1 MDLSV
6 VLFTSDRGITPADA
20 ARAAEDA
27 GFHAFYVPEHSHIPT
42 SRDSA
47 HPGTGGE
54 LPDDRYLRIL
64 DPWVALATA
73 AAVTSRIRLGTAV
86 ALPMEHDPIT
96 LAKTVATL
104 DHLSGGRVTLGVGFG
119 WNVEELE
126 DHGVPG
132 NRRRTVLREYL
143 ELMRRLWTD
152 EVATYDGEFARLKPS
167 WAWPKPVQK
176 HVPVLVGAGGTPRNI
191 DWIVAH
197 ADGWITTPVETDIEE
212 RAGAL
217 REAWAVAGREG
228 SPRVVVLL
236 GSRLQPGQLE
246 RWAQAG
252 VDEVMFGLPDKEP
265 DEVGAFIAKL
275 GASLGLPGDAP
286 GDALGDTPGDTLGD
300 TLGDA
305 ARVRA

>member
-20 ARAAEDA
+20 AKAAEDA

-54 LPDDRYLRIL
+54 IPDDRYLRIL
-64 DPWVALATA
+64 DPWISLATA
-73 AAVTSRIRLGTAV
+73 AAVTSTIRLGTAV

-96 LAKTVATL
+96 LAKTLATL

-132 NRRRTVLREYL
+132 KKRRTVLREYL
-143 ELMRRLWTD
+143 ELMGELWTQ
-152 EVATYDGEFARLKPS
+152 EVASYDGEFAQLKPS
-167 WAWPKPVQK
+167 WAYPKPVQK
-176 HVPVLVGAGGTPRNI
+176 PRIPILVGAGGTPKNF
-191 DWIVAH
+191 DWIVAN
-197 ADGWITTPVETDIEE
+197 ADGWITTPIETDIEQ
-212 RAGAL
+212 RVAAL
-217 REAWAVAGREG
+217 HEAWATKGREG

-236 GSRLQPGQLE
+236 TSRLEPGQLE
-246 RWAQAG
+246 CWEELG

-265 DEVGAFIAKL
+265 DEVRAFIARLGQKL
-275 GASLGLPGDAP
+275 SPREPVA
-286 GDALGDTPGDTLGD
+286 
-300 TLGDA
+300 
-305 ARVRA
+305 

>member
-54 LPDDRYLRIL
+54 IPDDRYLRIL
-64 DPWVALATA
+64 DPWIALATA
-73 AAVTSRIRLGTAV
+73 AAVTSTIRLGTAV

-96 LAKTVATL
+96 LAKTLATL

-132 NRRRTVLREYL
+132 KKRRTVLREYL
-143 ELMRRLWTD
+143 ELMQQLWGN
-152 EVATYDGEFARLKPS
+152 EVASYDGEFAHLKPS
-167 WAWPKPVQK
+167 WAWPKPVQQ
-176 HVPVLVGAGGTPRNI
+176 PRIPILVGAGGTPKNF
-191 DWIVAH
+191 DWIVAN
-197 ADGWITTPVETDIEE
+197 ADGWITTPIETDIEE
-212 RAGAL
+212 RVAAL
-217 REAWAVAGREG
+217 NESWAAKGRDG
-228 SPRVVVLL
+228 KPRIVVLVT
-236 GSRLQPGQLE
+236 SRLEPGQLE
-246 RWAQAG
+246 RWAELG
-252 VDEVMFGLPDKEP
+252 VDEVLFGLPDKSAE
-265 DEVGAFIAKL
+265 EVEQFIAKM
-275 GASLGLPGDAP
+275 GANLR
-286 GDALGDTPGDTLGD
+286 
-300 TLGDA
+300 A
-305 ARVRA
+305 AAS